1 MEVEIAGLVRQ
12 LTLEEKAAL
21 CIGANAWQTSPIAR
35 LGIPSLTMA
44 DGPHGVRK
52 EAEPGML
59 DAPSLPAT
67 CFPTASALGATW
79 NRALL
84 QEMGVALAQ
93 ECIALGVDML
103 LGPGNNMKRTPLCG
117 RNFEYFAEDPYL
129 GGELVASLIQ
139 GIQSQGVGACLKHY
153 AANNQEHSRGAIDAR
168 VDERALREIYLAAF
182 ERPVITAR
190 PWSVMCAYNRV
201 NGSYCS
207 QHRHLLTEVLR
218 DEWGFG
224 GFAVS
229 DWGAVHDRVAALA
242 AGLDLEMPGPQPDR
256 MEAVVA
262 AVRSGTLDEAVL
274 DATAARLLAAI
285 LRAAAVKKGGGAIA
299 VDAHHA
305 LARRIAGEAIVLL
318 KNDRRLLPLL
328 GDEKVAVIGRTARE
342 PYFQSVGSSRVNP
355 TRVDVPLDEIRK
367 LAREAQ
373 IEYAAGY
380 AEGGEFDQTLHD
392 EAAQLAAG
400 ADVALLFVH
409 VPPGKEGEGGD
420 RPDLEMTEAQVRLI
434 RAVADVQPATVVIVN
449 GGSAVAMADWI
460 EAVPAVLMA
469 WLPGQ
474 AGGGAIAEIL
484 YGVVNPS
491 GKLAE
496 TFPLRLKDTPAYLN
510 YPGENGTVRYGEG
523 LFIGYR
529 YYDAVERDVLF
540 PFGYGLSYTRFD
552 YANLRLSAPSFRDV
566 DGLEVSLEVTNVGD
580 RAGQEVVQVYVRD
593 REARLQRPPKELKGF
608 VKVALEPGETRT
620 VAISLDA
627 RAFSYYDPARHAW
640 ITESGDF
647 DILVG
652 ASAADVRLQATA
664 TMTST
669 QKWPSLLTAESTIR
683 EWRADPRGA
692 AVLQGMMA
700 QAAQFVPGGGEGSS
714 SLERWLDA
722 AQDFTLPAVLR
733 FVGSALPVP
742 PEMIVAWLLAQV
754 HGEESSTL

>member
-1 MEVEIAGLVRQ
+1 MEVAIAELVRQ
-12 LTLEEKAAL
+12 MTLEEKAAL
-21 CIGANAWQTSPIAR
+21 CVGANAWQTPAIPR

-52 EAEPGML
+52 EAEPGTL
-59 DAPSLPAT
+59 AAPSLPAT

-79 NRALL
+79 DRALL
-84 QEMGVALAQ
+84 REMGVALAQ
-93 ECIALGVDML
+93 ECIALGVDVL

-129 GGELVASLIQ
+129 GGELAASLIQ

-153 AANNQEHSRGAIDAR
+153 AVNNQEYGRGAIDAR

-182 ERPVITAR
+182 ERPVTTAK

-201 NGSYCS
+201 NGPYCS

-218 DEWGFG
+218 DEWGFE
-224 GFAVS
+224 GFVVS

-256 MEAVVA
+256 VQAVVA
-262 AVRSGTLDEAVL
+262 AVRSGALDEAVL

-285 LRAAAVKKGGGAIA
+285 LRATAVKKGGGEIE

-318 KNDRRLLPLL
+318 KNDGRLLPLA
-328 GDEKVAVIGRTARE
+328 GRERVAVIGRTAQE
-342 PYFQSVGSSRVNP
+342 PHYQSVGSSRVNP

-367 LAREAQ
+367 LAREAV

-380 AEGGEFDQTLHD
+380 AEGGAFDQTLHD
-392 EAAQLAAG
+392 EAVQLAAG

-409 VPPGKEGEGGD
+409 VPSGKEGEGGD
-420 RPDLEMTEAQVRLI
+420 RPDLEMSEAQVALI
-434 RAVADVQPATVVIVN
+434 RAVADAQPATVVIVN

-474 AGGGAIAEIL
+474 AGGGAIADVL
-484 YGVVNPS
+484 YGVANPS

-510 YPGENGTVRYGEG
+510 YPGENGAVRYGEG

-540 PFGYGLSYTRFD
+540 PFGHGLSYADFD
-552 YANLRLSAPSFRDV
+552 YGNLRLSASSFRDV

-580 RAGQEVVQVYVRD
+580 RAGQEVVQVYVAD
-593 REARLQRPPKELKGF
+593 REARLRRPPRELKGF
-608 VKVALEPGETRT
+608 ARVALEPGETRT
-620 VAISLDA
+620 VVIHLDA
-627 RAFSYYDPARHAW
+627 RAFSYYDPARQQWVA
-640 ITESGDF
+640 EGGEF

-652 ASAADVRLQATA
+652 ASSRDIRLQTTV
-664 TMTST
+664 TMAST

-692 AVLQGMMA
+692 AVLRGLMA
-700 QAAQFVPGGGEGSS
+700 QAAQFVPGGGGGL

-733 FVGSALPVP
+733 FVSSALPVP

-754 HGEESSTL
+754 HGEESSTP